1 VNNTVIILHNR
12 LSAHP
17 TPDEQDVI
25 DQVTLVRDA
34 LEDLEYRCEVRDV
47 GTDLYGDL
55 KPLEKEKP
63 AFVFNL
69 VESIWGYTGLLHMVP
84 SILHAWKIP
93 YTGVGEEGLYLT
105 TKKTLAKTIMIRNGI
120 KTPEWFGT
128 HEADRLDIR
137 KKYIVKPIAEEGSA
151 DLDEQHVFDPTR
163 SGIREWLANFDR
175 RQYFVEEY
183 IEGREFN
190 LSVTGT
196 PGRYVIYPVP
206 EMIFTDYPPGKAKI
220 LGYKSKWMENSF
232 EYTHT
237 QRKFNTLD
245 ETSMITKQLRKT
257 AVACGEVFGLSG
269 YFRIDIRL
277 SEQGIP
283 YVLEVNA
290 NPCISPDSGF
300 VAAGKEAGFSTTGII
315 RQIISCLN

>member
-25 DQVTLVRDA
+25 DQVALVKDA
-34 LEDLEYRCEVRDV
+34 LENLGHRCLVRDV
-47 GTDLYGDL
+47 GSDLYSDL
-55 KPLEKEKP
+55 KPLVTEKP
-63 AFVFNL
+63 AFIFNL
-69 VESIWGYTGLLHMVP
+69 VESVWGCTGLLYMVP
-84 SILHAWKIP
+84 AILQAWKIP

-105 TKKTLAKTIMIRNGI
+105 TKKTLAKTIMTRNGI
-120 KTPEWFGT
+120 ETPGWVGT
-128 HEADRLDIR
+128 HEPDRLDIK

-151 DLDEQHVFDPTR
+151 NLDEHHVFDPKQP
-163 SGIREWLANFDR
+163 GMREWLATFDP

-196 PGRYVIYPVP
+196 PGRYEIYPVP
-206 EMIFTDYPPGKAKI
+206 EMIFTDYPHGKAKI
-220 LGYKSKWMENSF
+220 LGYRSKWMEDSF
-232 EYTHT
+232 EYKHTH
-237 QRKFNTLD
+237 RKFNTLND
-245 ETSMITKQLRKT
+245 SPLIIEKLRKSAIT
-257 AVACGEVFGLSG
+257 CGEVFGLSG
-269 YFRIDIRL
+269 YFRVDIRL
-277 SEQGIP
+277 SEQDIP

-300 VAAGKEAGFSTTGII
+300 VAAGKEAGFSTSGMIQ
-315 RQIISCLN
+315 QIISCLN